1 MNAIK
6 DSIKSG
12 RTVVGTTVT
21 PNVDV
26 SILAEAGYDFLLFDT
41 QHSAWEIKQLQPS
54 IQTMRGKQ
62 AAPLVRVAANQA
74 YQICFAL
81 DAGARGIVVPMV
93 NTSAEAE
100 AAVRACRYFPLGNRS
115 NAGVRGEWGEFKNYR
130 DYLDTV
136 NNELVIVPMIETNQS
151 LENLDAI
158 ASVPGVD
165 VLLIGPSDLSI
176 ELGVPLDYSCDP
188 ISERSIKSRQPP
200 QSAASPLGCIAS
212 RRRWT
217 RTSSS
222 RRGSS
227 SSPCRGVPGRRLGS
241 RTACPGSSANDGGPT
256 ESSTRSAGRQHSPR
270 SPIDKRRRLATSGT
284 AAPYFS
290 AAVRRQRCQP
300 CRQPQRPYAPRPF
313 CKAGSAQPPTGC
325 GRASRSMRRCRSAP
339 ACGRSAAR
347 LPVTSSRR

>member
-12 RTVVGTTVT
+12 RTVVGTTAG

-26 SILAEAGYDFLLFDT
+26 SILADAGYDFVLFDT

-93 NTSAEAE
+93 NSSAEAE
-100 AAVRACRYFPLGNRS
+100 AAVRACRYHPLGNRS

-130 DYLDTV
+130 DYLDAV
-136 NNELVIVPMIETNQS
+136 NNGLLIVPMIETNES

-176 ELGVPLDYSCDP
+176 ELGVPLDY
-188 ISERSIKSRQPP
+188 
-200 QSAASPLGCIAS
+200 
-212 RRRWT
+212 
-217 RTSSS
+217 
-222 RRGSS
+222 
-227 SSPCRGVPGRRLGS
+227 
-241 RTACPGSSANDGGPT
+241 
-256 ESSTRSAGRQHSPR
+256 
-270 SPIDKRRRLATSGT
+270 
-284 AAPYFS
+284 
-290 AAVRRQRCQP
+290 AVRHL
-300 CRQPQRPYAPRPF
+300 
-313 CKAGSAQPPTGC
+313 SA
-325 GRASRSMRRCRSAP
+325 SA
-339 ACGRSAAR
+339 R
-347 LPVTSSRR
+347 

>member
-6 DSIKSG
+6 DAIKSG

-26 SILAEAGYDFLLFDT
+26 SILADAGYDFLLFDT

-62 AAPLVRVAANQA
+62 AAPL
-74 YQICFAL
+74 
-81 DAGARGIVVPMV
+81 V

-176 ELGVPLDYSCDP
+176 ELGVPLDYQCD
-188 ISERSIKSRQPP
+188 IYQRALDK
-200 QSAASPLGCIAS
+200 IA
-212 RRRWT
+212 
-217 RTSSS
+217 
-222 RRGSS
+222 
-227 SSPCRGVPGRRLGS
+227 
-241 RTACPGSSANDGGPT
+241 
-256 ESSTRSAGRQHSPR
+256 
-270 SPIDKRRRLATSGT
+270 T
-284 AAPYFS
+284 AAAKHGIAAAMYFIPPGMDPNFF
-290 AAVRRQRCQP
+290 VQKGFKFFTMP
-300 CRQPQRPYAPRPF
+300 WAPWAT
-313 CKAGSAQPPTGC
+313 AGIQNGLSGIK
-325 GRASRSMRRCRSAP
+325 R
-339 ACGRSAAR
+339 
-347 LPVTSSRR
+347 

>member
-26 SILAEAGYDFLLFDT
+26 SILADAGYDFLLFDT

-136 NNELVIVPMIETNQS
+136 NNVQFTTEEQNDNAGNATNVWVA
-151 LENLDAI
+151 N
-158 ASVPGVD
+158 PN
-165 VLLIGPSDLSI
+165 PSF
-176 ELGVPLDYSCDP
+176 GQPLATF
-188 ISERSIKSRQPP
+188 P
-200 QSAASPLGCIAS
+200 QD
-212 RRRWT
+212 
-217 RTSSS
+217 
-222 RRGSS
+222 
-227 SSPCRGVPGRRLGS
+227 GS
-241 RTACPGSSANDGGPT
+241 RNLQCSARFT
-256 ESSTRSAGRQHSPR
+256 
-270 SPIDKRRRLATSGT
+270 
-284 AAPYFS
+284 F
-290 AAVRRQRCQP
+290 
-300 CRQPQRPYAPRPF
+300 
-313 CKAGSAQPPTGC
+313 
-325 GRASRSMRRCRSAP
+325 
-339 ACGRSAAR
+339 
-347 LPVTSSRR
+347 

>member
-12 RTVVGTTVT
+12 RTVVGTTGA

-26 SILAEAGYDFLLFDT
+26 SILADAGYDFVLFDT
-41 QHSAWEIKQLQPS
+41 QHSPWEIKQLQPS
-54 IQTMRGKQ
+54 IQAMRGKQ

-136 NNELVIVPMIETNQS
+136 NDELVIVPMIETNQS

-176 ELGVPLDYSCDP
+176 ELGVPLDYSCGTYQRALD
-188 ISERSIKSRQPP
+188 K
-200 QSAASPLGCIAS
+200 SAASPLGCISS
-212 RRRWT
+212 RPRWT

-227 SSPCRGVPGRRLGS
+227 SSPCRGVPGRRPGS
-241 RTACPGSSANDGGPT
+241 RTACPGSSANDGRRG
-256 ESSTRSAGRQHSPR
+256 RSGE
-270 SPIDKRRRLATSGT
+270 
-284 AAPYFS
+284 
-290 AAVRRQRCQP
+290 
-300 CRQPQRPYAPRPF
+300 RPDR
-313 CKAGSAQPPTGC
+313 
-325 GRASRSMRRCRSAP
+325 P
-339 ACGRSAAR
+339 ACAAAGRSA
-347 LPVTSSRR
+347 